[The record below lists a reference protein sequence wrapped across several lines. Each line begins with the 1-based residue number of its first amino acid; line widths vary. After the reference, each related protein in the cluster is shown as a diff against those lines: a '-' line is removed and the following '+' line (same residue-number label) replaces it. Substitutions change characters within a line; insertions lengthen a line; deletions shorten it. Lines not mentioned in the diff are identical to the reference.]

1 MNGIVSQNMR
11 NLGAN
16 YKINF
21 GLTLPLLKKIA
32 EEIPADAQLANALWN
47 DTAVR
52 ESMMLAP
59 MLYPADEFNED
70 EAEKW
75 VTNMPNIEIADICC
89 KSLFR
94 RLRFAPR
101 KALSWSLSD
110 KMIRQYT
117 GLQLAT
123 AWLIDHH
130 EINDVSIF
138 EQIAD
143 SALKKVADPNVNLAF
158 PAINYLKQAVHHDKL
173 SVYILS
179 NSKNSFENNE
189 LYSNLFDEL
198 NQEKE
203 LFKEF
208 SRYDSN

>member
-1 MNGIVSQNMR
+1 MR

-59 MLYPADEFNED
+59 MLYPSDEFNED

-89 KSLFR
+89 KACS
-94 RLRFAPR
+94 
-101 KALSWSLSD
+101 
-110 KMIRQYT
+110 
-117 GLQLAT
+117 
-123 AWLIDHH
+123 
-130 EINDVSIF
+130 
-138 EQIAD
+138 AD
-143 SALKKVADPNVNLAF
+143 SDSHL
-158 PAINYLKQAVHHDKL
+158 
-173 SVYILS
+173 
-179 NSKNSFENNE
+179 
-189 LYSNLFDEL
+189 
-198 NQEKE
+198 EKHCHGV
-203 LFKEF
+203 
-208 SRYDSN
+208 SPTR

>member
-59 MLYPADEFNED
+59 MLYPSDEFNED

-130 EINDVSIF
+130 EINDISIF

-143 SALKKVADPNVNLAF
+143 IALKKVADPNVNLASLPSIISNKPCIMTNF
-158 PAINYLKQAVHHDKL
+158 L
-173 SVYILS
+173 SIFCRIQKTHSRTMSYTVT
-179 NSKNSFENNE
+179 
-189 LYSNLFDEL
+189 YSMN
-198 NQEKE
+198 
-203 LFKEF
+203 
-208 SRYDSN
+208 

>member
-117 GLQLAT
+117 GLHT
-123 AWLIDHH
+123 
-130 EINDVSIF
+130 
-138 EQIAD
+138 
-143 SALKKVADPNVNLAF
+143 
-158 PAINYLKQAVHHDKL
+158 
-173 SVYILS
+173 
-179 NSKNSFENNE
+179 SFENFYNWALVFKTRWVSMYNPLIIT
-189 LYSNLFDEL
+189 LYFFATVNSFAKNIEHTTKYTFANWYFNTVACSSNYHILC
-198 NQEKE
+198 
-203 LFKEF
+203 
-208 SRYDSN
+208 

>member
-1 MNGIVSQNMR
+1 MR

-59 MLYPADEFNED
+59 MLYPSDEFNED

-130 EINDVSIF
+130 EINDISIF
-138 EQIAD
+138 GAD
-143 SALKKVADPNVNLAF
+143 SRYRTKKSGRPKCQF
-158 PAINYLKQAVHHDKL
+158 SFSCRQL
-173 SVYILS
+173 SQTS
-179 NSKNSFENNE
+179 HAS
-189 LYSNLFDEL
+189 
-198 NQEKE
+198 
-203 LFKEF
+203 
-208 SRYDSN
+208 

>member
-59 MLYPADEFNED
+59 MLYPSDEFNED

-110 KMIRQYT
+110 KSDSLAYRPPRNKRHFDIR
-117 GLQLAT
+117 
-123 AWLIDHH
+123 
-130 EINDVSIF
+130 
-138 EQIAD
+138 AD
-143 SALKKVADPNVNLAF
+143 SRYRTKKSGRPKCQF
-158 PAINYLKQAVHHDKL
+158 SFSCRQL
-173 SVYILS
+173 SQTS
-179 NSKNSFENNE
+179 HAS
-189 LYSNLFDEL
+189 
-198 NQEKE
+198 
-203 LFKEF
+203 
-208 SRYDSN
+208 

>member
-1 MNGIVSQNMR
+1 
-11 NLGAN
+11 
-16 YKINF
+16 
-21 GLTLPLLKKIA
+21 
-32 EEIPADAQLANALWN
+32 
-47 DTAVR
+47 
-52 ESMMLAP
+52 
-59 MLYPADEFNED
+59 
-70 EAEKW
+70 
-75 VTNMPNIEIADICC
+75 MPNIEIADICC

-130 EINDVSIF
+130 EINDISIF

-143 SALKKVADPNVNLAF
+143 IALKKVADPNVNLAF
-158 PAINYLKQAVHHDKL
+158 PAVNYLKQAMHHDKL

-189 LYSNLFDEL
+189 LYSNLFDKL

>member
-59 MLYPADEFNED
+59 MLYPSDEFNED

-110 KMIRQYT
+110 KMIRYRIAVSDS
-117 GLQLAT
+117 LAYRPPRNKRHFD
-123 AWLIDHH
+123 IR
-130 EINDVSIF
+130 
-138 EQIAD
+138 AD
-143 SALKKVADPNVNLAF
+143 SRYRTKKSGRPKCQF
-158 PAINYLKQAVHHDKL
+158 SFSCRQL
-173 SVYILS
+173 SQTS
-179 NSKNSFENNE
+179 HAS
-189 LYSNLFDEL
+189 
-198 NQEKE
+198 
-203 LFKEF
+203 
-208 SRYDSN
+208 

>member
-59 MLYPADEFNED
+59 MLYPSDEFNED

-130 EINDVSIF
+130 EINDISIF

-143 SALKKVADPNVNLAF
+143 IALKKVADPNVNLAM
-158 PAINYLKQAVHHDKL
+158 HHDKL

>member
-94 RLRFAPR
+94 RLQIRTSKSTVMESLRQDDTTVYRIAVSDSLAYRPPR
-101 KALSWSLSD
+101 NKRHFD
-110 KMIRQYT
+110 IR
-117 GLQLAT
+117 
-123 AWLIDHH
+123 
-130 EINDVSIF
+130 
-138 EQIAD
+138 AD
-143 SALKKVADPNVNLAF
+143 SRYRTKKSGRPKCQF
-158 PAINYLKQAVHHDKL
+158 SFSCRQL
-173 SVYILS
+173 S
-179 NSKNSFENNE
+179 
-189 LYSNLFDEL
+189 
-198 NQEKE
+198 QT
-203 LFKEF
+203 
-208 SRYDSN
+208 SRTS

>member
-1 MNGIVSQNMR
+1 MNI
-11 NLGAN
+11 
-16 YKINF
+16 
-21 GLTLPLLKKIA
+21 
-32 EEIPADAQLANALWN
+32 
-47 DTAVR
+47 
-52 ESMMLAP
+52 
-59 MLYPADEFNED
+59 
-70 EAEKW
+70 
-75 VTNMPNIEIADICC
+75 TNMPNIEIADICC

-130 EINDVSIF
+130 EINDISIF

-143 SALKKVADPNVNLAF
+143 IALKKVADPNVNLAF
-158 PAINYLKQAVHHDKL
+158 PAVNYLKQAMHHDKL

>member
-101 KALSWSLSD
+101 KSLSWSLSD

-130 EINDVSIF
+130 EIN
-138 EQIAD
+138 
-143 SALKKVADPNVNLAF
+143 KVADPNVNLAF
-158 PAINYLKQAVHHDKL
+158 SAVNYLKQAVHHDKL

-179 NSKNSFENNE
+179 YLKNSFENNE

>member
-1 MNGIVSQNMR
+1 
-11 NLGAN
+11 
-16 YKINF
+16 
-21 GLTLPLLKKIA
+21 
-32 EEIPADAQLANALWN
+32 
-47 DTAVR
+47 
-52 ESMMLAP
+52 
-59 MLYPADEFNED
+59 
-70 EAEKW
+70 
-75 VTNMPNIEIADICC
+75 
-89 KSLFR
+89 
-94 RLRFAPR
+94 
-101 KALSWSLSD
+101 
-110 KMIRQYT
+110 MIRQYT

-130 EINDVSIF
+130 EINDISIF

-143 SALKKVADPNVNLAF
+143 IALKKVADPNVNLAF
-158 PAINYLKQAVHHDKL
+158 PAVNYLKQAMHHDKL

-179 NSKNSFENNE
+179 YLKNS